1 MEQEE
6 RVYVGCNV
14 PNVPQ
19 TRLGV
24 RFVQMAK
31 RRMEA
36 AWIKPCGAQANET
49 SSFGGVGPCCTFFLS
64 SACLLFL
71 VVIPLSQQR
80 QKRMDEEKKTLAKI
94 VFYFALGALGFRN
107 AQWFN
112 SAEPM
117 RSYYKFYV
125 LVLILAQYFG
135 MKSGQKLFEE
145 SQKIKSD

>member
-1 MEQEE
+1 MDKALRRASE
-6 RVYVGCNV
+6 RNIII
-14 PNVPQ
+14 
-19 TRLGV
+19 
-24 RFVQMAK
+24 
-31 RRMEA
+31 
-36 AWIKPCGAQANET
+36 WWCGPVLHIF
-49 SSFGGVGPCCTFFLS
+49 SILS
-64 SACLLFL
+64 LL
-71 VVIPLSQQR
+71 VVSCWVIPLSQQKE
-80 QKRMDEEKKTLAKI
+80 KRMDEEKKTLAKI